1 MDKKIINTVK
11 GLMKKTR
18 YYYYNKEKR
27 FFIFFIGQHTV
38 KIKIDDEIILNDDSH
53 ITTDDFEQFNE
64 ATYCH
69 YLGKISGLMKIKNA
83 DYILIDNEKQ
93 ILSDGVMLVIN
104 YLRNTCEPFSL
115 TFIEDKDIPMLF
127 NLLEGEIS
135 VWKNENTYLF
145 TTGEISLFLKQTE
158 EEFPNIDF
166 LFQPYSTELDVNAN
180 SLLSVLNE
188 FLIFNDKKPIV
199 SLIIE
204 NDVLKVKYQNHIKDV
219 NVKIIKGEHNTI
231 TLALKYIKDALSYC
245 KNEITLK
252 IRKDDR
258 HILYIHTQNKDIFIA
273 GIKDTHIH
281 T

>member
-1 MDKKIINTVK
+1 
-11 GLMKKTR
+11 
-18 YYYYNKEKR
+18 
-27 FFIFFIGQHTV
+27 
-38 KIKIDDEIILNDDSH
+38 
-53 ITTDDFEQFNE
+53 
-64 ATYCH
+64 
-69 YLGKISGLMKIKNA
+69 
-83 DYILIDNEKQ
+83 
-93 ILSDGVMLVIN
+93 
-104 YLRNTCEPFSL
+104 
-115 TFIEDKDIPMLF
+115 
-127 NLLEGEIS
+127 

-219 NVKIIKGEHNTI
+219 KDVKIKGEHNTI

-245 KNEITLK
+245 KNKNITIK
-252 IRKDDR
+252 VKKDDR